1 MKLTH
6 VFLSLSAIWPL
17 PANTSPLQPLTE
29 AEMGDI
35 SGQNAIEISLTLHNN
50 IQVKDNLHEGLAHC
64 YSVGSYNPCR
74 LALEFAGH
82 EGYWLVMKEFYGYLQ
97 LDGIQLEAR
106 TLPTAN
112 TAYHDED
119 RFRRIDGQC
128 MVENCDPGG
137 LASIE
142 MSYPANKGPG
152 QYLDMQTF
160 MNIGRMSVEQDESGV
175 PGYLLENQSGVANAF
190 RISDSS
196 GPNANHQVR
205 FDGRTL
211 IYGF

>member
-1 MKLTH
+1 MKWRH
-6 VFLSLSAIWPL
+6 AFLFFFTALGSSAW
-17 PANTSPLQPLTE
+17 AESLQPLTE

-35 SGQNAIEISLTLHNN
+35 SGQNAIELSLKLHNN
-50 IQVKDNLHEGLAHC
+50 IELKNDLHEGLAHC
-64 YSVGSYNPCR
+64 YSPGSYNPCR

-97 LDGIQLEAR
+97 LDGIRLEAN

-119 RFRRIDGQC
+119 RFKRIDGQC
-128 MVENCDPGG
+128 MVEHCDPGG
-137 LASIE
+137 LAYID
-142 MSYPANKGPG
+142 MSYPDNKGPG

-160 MNIGRMSVEQDESGV
+160 MNVGRMSVEQDEAGV
-175 PGYLLENQSGVANAF
+175 PGYLLENQTGVANAF

-205 FDGRTL
+205 FDGRAL